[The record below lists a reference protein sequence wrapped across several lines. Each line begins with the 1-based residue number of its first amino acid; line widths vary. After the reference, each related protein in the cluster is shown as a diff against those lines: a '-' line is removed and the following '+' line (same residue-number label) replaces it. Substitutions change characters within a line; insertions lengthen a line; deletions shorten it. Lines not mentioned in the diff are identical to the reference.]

1 MLHLWNPFRQDTLD
15 LSRLLVTNQPINLLA
30 RIELKNINELCN
42 YQIKSWRCFMTK
54 ISSLCKSC
62 YICVIVWFFI
72 CYICF
77 KVQLTIVWKTLG
89 TYGLR
94 ILHAWPLTIA
104 ASIFWIINFN
114 SILAV
119 SKLIILIVFQTILFC
134 YFTGK

>member
-30 RIELKNINELCN
+30 RIELENTIELCN

-54 ISSLCKSC
+54 ISSLWKSC
-62 YICVIVWFFI
+62 YICVIVWFFV

-94 ILHAWPLTIA
+94 ILHAWPLTTA
-104 ASIFWIINFN
+104 ASILWIINN
-114 SILAV
+114 LTV
-119 SKLIILIVFQTILFC
+119 SKLIILIVFQTIQFC